1 VGVGKL
7 PGVVHI
13 RFRGPTNGPSSQPVN
28 SEQGKSGLV
37 FNTNRGA
44 LHGKWIAIATQQLG
58 HVPLSPICTLPRP
71 ESLKSKVGLAAAKTA
86 ALASI

>member
-1 VGVGKL
+1 VREGAYIGGATTPQLAAIKL
-7 PGVVHI
+7 MLGLQFWPPLV
-13 RFRGPTNGPSSQPVN
+13 RLCSVN

-71 ESLKSKVGLAAAKTA
+71 ESLKAVNSDR
-86 ALASI
+86 